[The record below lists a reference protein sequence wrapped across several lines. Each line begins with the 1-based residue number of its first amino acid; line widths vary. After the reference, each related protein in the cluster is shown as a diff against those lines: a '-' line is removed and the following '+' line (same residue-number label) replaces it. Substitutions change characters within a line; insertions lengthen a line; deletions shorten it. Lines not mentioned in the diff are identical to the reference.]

1 MTRKKKQE
9 NRLNIILL
17 LFFTVVFIV
26 AGVFIWVHRYEVFP
40 QLIKNGV
47 DVHFLSKNGE
57 DKIVRYNY
65 DNVSGDSRFKFA
77 IVKLLEGPSSFQKV
91 MNTYSEIPV
100 ETKIIAI
107 IEESDKNIIDLNSG
121 FNTGGG
127 TESIYNKLYQLIR
140 TVEANT
146 EKPTYLFIEGKQVEV
161 FGGEGIMITQPLSKD
176 SL

>member
-1 MTRKKKQE
+1 MLT
-9 NRLNIILL
+9 
-17 LFFTVVFIV
+17 
-26 AGVFIWVHRYEVFP
+26 H
-40 QLIKNGV
+40 
-47 DVHFLSKNGE
+47 
-57 DKIVRYNY
+57 
-65 DNVSGDSRFKFA
+65 
-77 IVKLLEGPSSFQKV
+77 
-91 MNTYSEIPV
+91 
-100 ETKIIAI
+100 
-107 IEESDKNIIDLNSG
+107 KNIIDLNSG